1 MKKIFGWYL
10 LIQGVIGLL
19 MILVFFLSKGENLGL
34 AAIALLASLL
44 FIWGG
49 WVLLRTEKQVSRRI
63 VINWDIGGFV
73 FFGLTPIVVSVYV
86 AFRLAA
92 YNDGALNEVGPTTES
107 KGYPVLIGAIAA
119 FVVTS
124 CLMLGIY

>member
-19 MILVFFLSKGENLGL
+19 MILVFFLSKGKNLGL

-49 WVLLRTEKQVSRRI
+49 WVLLRTEKRARRRV
-63 VINWDIGGFV
+63 VIN
-73 FFGLTPIVVSVYV
+73 
-86 AFRLAA
+86 
-92 YNDGALNEVGPTTES
+92 
-107 KGYPVLIGAIAA
+107 
-119 FVVTS
+119 
-124 CLMLGIY
+124 GI